1 MELRALFR
9 PIVINQLPVKNR
21 LVVPPMV
28 TNYGDEDGNV
38 TDRSISYLEERAKG
52 GWGLIILEAT
62 AVSPD
67 GRGFPRQPCLFS
79 DSQIPALRRLA
90 DAIHRHGA
98 RLAVQLYHA
107 GRQTYAALLGGPP
120 VAPSALPC
128 PVCRDVPQE
137 LQPHDIERLVHDFG
151 EAARRAR
158 EAGVDAVEVHGA
170 HGYLINQFISPYSNR
185 RTDEYGGT
193 IAGRLRFP
201 VEVLKAVRRAVGAD
215 FPIIYRLSARERVP
229 GGLDIE
235 DTLSIA
241 PYLVEAGADALHI
254 STGVYESMPYIIPP
268 FSLPEGLNVSDA
280 WELKTVVKVPVIV
293 AGRIVDPA
301 FAEQVVAAGRSDMVA
316 MGRASIVDPYLPL
329 KAAAGELE
337 DIRPCISCNQKCIG
351 GLNGPE
357 MTCSCVVNPA
367 VGKERDWRIEKA
379 SARKRVLVAGGGP
392 AGLEAA
398 RILAERGHQVVL
410 VEKTERFGGQ
420 FRLGA
425 LPPEKQPLAKLIAW
439 QVRAARK
446 AGVNIRTGQKVDLEY
461 VKDMEPDA
469 IVIATGATPIIPP
482 VPGADSP
489 HVHQAHHVLK
499 GEVSTGDNVLVIGGG
514 SVGCETA
521 DYLSQMG
528 KKVTVVEMLDEL
540 ARDVEQTVRYFL
552 MKRLK
557 EKGVVMIT
565 GATVTEVRPDGV
577 VVQRNGRTE
586 SLLGFDTIVLAVGV
600 KSDDD
605 LAKQLEGVAAETYVI
620 GDARKPG
627 KVEDAI
633 LDAQRVAMSI

>member
-1 MELRALFR
+1 MKLSALFK
-9 PIVINQLPVKNR
+9 PIAINQVTVKNR

-28 TNYGDEDGNV
+28 TNYGDENGNV
-38 TDRSISYLEERAKG
+38 TDRTIAYLEERAKG

-62 AVSPD
+62 AVSPE
-67 GRGFPRQPCLFS
+67 GRGFPKQPCLFS
-79 DSQIPALRRLA
+79 DSQIPALQRLA
-90 DAIHRHGA
+90 QAIHRHGA
-98 RLAVQLYHA
+98 KLAVQLYHA

-120 VAPSALPC
+120 VAPSGLPC
-128 PVCRDVPQE
+128 PVCRDIPQE

-151 EAARRAR
+151 EAARRSR
-158 EAGVDAVEVHGA
+158 EAGVDAVEIHGA
-170 HGYLINQFISPYSNR
+170 HGYLINQFVSPYSNR
-185 RTDEYGGT
+185 RTDGYGGT
-193 IAGRLRFP
+193 MSGRLRFP
-201 VEVLKAVRRAVGAD
+201 LMVIKAVRRAVGAD

-229 GGLDIE
+229 GGLEIE

-241 PYLVEAGADALHI
+241 PYLVEAGVDAFHV
-254 STGVYESMPYIIPP
+254 STGVYESMPYIVPP
-268 FSLPEGLNVSDA
+268 FSLPEGLNVADA
-280 WELKTVVKVPVIV
+280 SRLKATVEVPVIV
-293 AGRIVDPA
+293 AGRIPDPA
-301 FAEQVVAAGRSDMVA
+301 FAEQVVASGRSDLVA

-329 KAAAGELE
+329 KAAAGDLE

-367 VGKERDWRIEKA
+367 VGREREWRIEKTRT
-379 SARKRVLVAGGGP
+379 RKRVLVVGGGP

-398 RILAERGHQVVL
+398 RVLAERGHQVVL

-420 FRLGA
+420 FRLAA

-439 QVRAARK
+439 QVRACQK
-446 AGVNIRTGQKVDLEY
+446 AGVNMRIGQKVDVDY
-461 VKDMEPDA
+461 VKSMEPDA
-469 IVIATGATPIIPP
+469 VVIATGATPIIPP

-489 HVHQAHHVLK
+489 YVHQAHSVLK
-499 GEVSTGDNVLVIGGG
+499 GEVKTGETVLIIGGG

-528 KKVTVVEMLDEL
+528 KKVTIVEMLDEL
-540 ARDVEQTVRYFL
+540 ARDVEQTVKYFL
-552 MKRLK
+552 IKRLK

-565 GATVTEVRPDGV
+565 GATVTEVRPDGAMAV
-577 VVQRNGRTE
+577 KNGRPE
-586 SLLGFDTIVLAVGV
+586 AFLGFDSVVLAVGV

-605 LAKQLEGVAAETYVI
+605 LARQLDGAVTELHVI

-627 KVEDAI
+627 KVDDAI
-633 LDAQRVAMSI
+633 LDAEKVAMSV